1 MKEREGNDMAF
12 RYFLGEESELFSFV
26 KIPKIFFCDKR
37 FEPLSYG
44 AKILYGLLLDRMGLS
59 KKNQWY
65 DDRGRVYVICTIG
78 KIQEDF
84 AVSKTVAVRFMKEL
98 EDFGLV
104 EKKRRPNAAA
114 MIYVKNFIL
123 PDMEEEEKMQENSGI
138 PSDGLPEVQN
148 REVQNPDFQKNT
160 ELSGSPKS
168 GLPKHGLPEVQKM
181 ESNKTDKNKTN
192 KMISSSSGF
201 EFEAEEDMEG
211 MMKEKINYSG
221 IITAGYDKEL
231 ADAMLESLAEL
242 FRSGRQKLKINGMT
256 LPVRQA
262 KEKIWDNMTER
273 SFCLI
278 LENIRGSGLE
288 AVYNLQ
294 NYLVACFYNLVLLD
308 KGQNPEKR
316 QKESGGFEQRRYD
329 FKTLEDRLL
338 GISAGESG

>member
-1 MKEREGNDMAF
+1 MKEREENDMAF

-65 DDRGRVYVICTIG
+65 DDRGRVYVIYTIG

-123 PDMEEEEKMQENSGI
+123 PDMEEEEKKQENSGI

-148 REVQNPDFQKNT
+148 REVQNPDFQKYT
-160 ELSGSPKS
+160 EISGSPKS

-181 ESNKTDKNKTN
+181 ESNKTNKNKTN
-192 KMISSSSGF
+192 KMMSSSVP
-201 EFEAEEDMEG
+201 EPETDEEDVDEMV
-211 MMKEKINYSG
+211 KEKVHYSG
-221 IITAGYDKEL
+221 VVNAGYDKEL
-231 ADAMLESLAEL
+231 ADAMLESLVEL
-242 FRSGRQKLKINGMT
+242 FRSRKQKVKINGQT
-256 LPVRQA
+256 LPVQQV
-262 KEKIWDNMTER
+262 KEKIWDSLTER

-278 LENIRGSGLE
+278 LENIRGME
-288 AVYNLQ
+288 AVYNMQ
-294 NYLVACFYNLVLLD
+294 NYLVACFYNLVLPEH
-308 KGQNPEKR
+308 KGQNPGKR
-316 QKESGGFEQRRYD
+316 QSGGLEQNRYD
-329 FKTLEDRLL
+329 FKVLEDSLL
-338 GISAGESG
+338 KISAEGG